1 MPSEAHQ
8 DALDRTTTRMTED
21 PLRVTSPYR
30 QRDIHGFVQ
39 AFSKTVAA
47 ARPLRLEATTARL
60 LPPCRGFSQ
69 RPSGVLFD
77 LSAGLDSTRP
87 ATRRRHPGT
96 RPRCGPEPSHSFS
109 LATTT
114 TCIPAELRGCQNRP
128 HLAPGHAPR
137 LAGLAPRRPTEVPRL
152 PDARLRGSRGDPDA
166 EDPRRLLGHGRR
178 SHKRPVPGLVLRH
191 SPSGRP
197 RHDMMQTWC
206 RLLPK
211 MEGGFFH
218 RLTCDAYARPARLSG
233 PFSCLQGKQPKPVP
247 RCCPLRGQPP
257 SNLVTVRT
265 GMVQCLKNVQKWS
278 WCMPAPTLK
287 KWSSPGCGLAF
298 RFLATWTRSL
308 KSFGPEY
315 GHLTCL
321 VPSRGRLTRCVS
333 VVSVSLSVSV

>member
-47 ARPLRLEATTARL
+47 GRPLRLEATTARL

-114 TCIPAELRGCQNRP
+114 TCIPAKLRGCQNRP

-166 EDPRRLLGHGRR
+166 EDHADSSDTDDAPTNDLC
-178 SHKRPVPGLVLRH
+178 PV
-191 SPSGRP
+191 
-197 RHDMMQTWC
+197 
-206 RLLPK
+206 
-211 MEGGFFH
+211 
-218 RLTCDAYARPARLSG
+218 LS
-233 PFSCLQGKQPKPVP
+233 FA
-247 RCCPLRGQPP
+247 
-257 SNLVTVRT
+257 TVRT
-265 GMVQCLKNVQKWS
+265 
-278 WCMPAPTLK
+278 PAPRHGADQCPRWKVDFFT
-287 KWSSPGCGLAF
+287 G
-298 RFLATWTRSL
+298 
-308 KSFGPEY
+308 
-315 GHLTCL
+315 
-321 VPSRGRLTRCVS
+321 
-333 VVSVSLSVSV
+333 